1 MTKYIATKSHNPCPV
16 CADIEGKCRTIEN
29 ESMVLCM
36 SNVGAYKG
44 EIING
49 YKFTGVTKNG
59 SWGKFYPYE
68 GNDSFNRDKWQQER
82 KAKQLEKESAKRLEK
97 QKQSLSVD
105 ERSQA
110 WGEIIAQLTLADDH
124 QKKLLD
130 RGFTLEQIQAGGF
143 RTIEKYQR
151 IKSGN
156 PKLAGVSSDGKKLT
170 NSGRGILTPIKD
182 DCDRVIGCQVR
193 LDSADGSRYL
203 WMSSASTGAKPNL
216 QNGELPIGIYFPV
229 RNLGED
235 FDHQNAET
243 TILRRKFPNNIS
255 NSKFAIGIA
264 EGASIKPQL
273 AANKFGIVMIG
284 AAGGQWVGS
293 PDQLKAYLEK
303 HHDKSKPVRIFPDG
317 KPHDDDGVMRRLLAL
332 KGLLESWGYE
342 VAIAWWGQFNKTD
355 GDIDE
360 ITKEQFKDIEY
371 LRWSD
376 FEHLST
382 YVLRKP
388 DVVLNQRYLAQNH
401 GFDFLRDIPSDRYG
415 IGTKS
420 FKNTGKNYLQK
431 TLAEKIHKS
440 EDPKPILYVTQLTDL
455 IKEASSK
462 GKLGLV
468 NIYEIENAKNDDI
481 RKELILEASLFGLA
495 VTYDSLLKIKALMP
509 DFVPFQILLD
519 EAESGCEA
527 LLDASTEIAK
537 KRTETILYLSELMHK
552 SKAKYHDAHMW
563 MFDSDLT
570 NVSIDFFCTLA
581 GETLKDAFIVRNDYK
596 VHQGKIAYKYSNPD
610 AWLDAFV
617 ASSDRKI
624 CFSGAQKFNS
634 KFSAQNLAD
643 LTGDSLTIDAETTK
657 DKTHDA
663 FRILKNN
670 PIPVMKNYRNT
681 IHTSS
686 MGIGISI
693 EEEGLF
699 NSRWA
704 ISMGLLG
711 VGKFLQTTDRYRP
724 ATDLHYFVPTHSTI
738 GKYGSGSL
746 NWKTLAKQTI
756 KNNGDHIKAM
766 AIADIENGTALLQK
780 SIETHAKFMARRNY
794 ELKNYSQCVDRQL
807 RLDGYKIVNV
817 SPDGEIANN
826 GDRLKEIKQTKIEQ
840 YCQAVPQADIT
851 DELEMKAIEKA
862 LERTPDERLKVAKKK
877 LSDRYLI
884 PVTPE
889 VVKQDME
896 GIYSKL
902 RLHYYLTI
910 GAEYLGDRDKANLE
924 TLLGDDKLLFAPD
937 ANKWLLSGKIA
948 LLHKIGLPDFLANV
962 GNDEITN
969 NDDRV
974 IKFNEKL
981 ISDFY
986 RFPLLRHFG
995 IKIDKE
1001 VKPLTN
1007 IEKVLGRIG
1016 RCLSR
1021 DEKSKKHRK
1030 AGGYQIIAI
1039 SNLESAIFENWL
1051 KRDFREK
1058 INPSKPETTILR
1070 RKSPNNIVTGEFA
1083 TGTPMQN
1090 IVAIAPIPIAQPTPQ
1105 AENIPMAIA
1114 PSTPKTPNT
1123 PSPNHKPS
1131 NKPTQPPKNEAID
1144 PYELRLRAWQRG
1156 WDGSPFT
1163 LMQYA

>member
-1 MTKYIATKSHNPCPV
+1 MATYIPTKSHNPCPV
-16 CADIEGKCRTIEN
+16 CADITGKCRTIEN
-29 ESMVLCM
+29 NPMVLCM
-36 SNVGAYKG
+36 PNTGASTS

-49 YKFTGVTKNG
+49 YKFTGVSKNG

-68 GNDSFNRDKWQQER
+68 GNDSFNRGNRQQDR
-82 KAKQLEKESAKRLEK
+82 KAKQLEQELAKQLELEK

-105 ERSQA
+105 ERSLA
-110 WGEIIAQLTLADDH
+110 WGEVIEQRTLAPDH
-124 QKKLLD
+124 QQIMLD
-130 RGFTLEQIQAGGF
+130 RGFNPEQIESGGF

-156 PKLAGVSSDGKKLT
+156 PKLAGVSSDGKHLT

-182 DCDRVIGCQVR
+182 DCDRIISCQIR
-193 LDSADGSRYL
+193 LDNGGKDGRYRWL
-203 WMSSASTGAKPNL
+203 SSASTGGAKPNL
-216 QNGELPIGIYFPV
+216 QNGELPIGIYFGDRSSRIV
-229 RNLGED
+229 
-235 FDHQNAET
+235 
-243 TILRRKFPNNIS
+243 
-255 NSKFAIGIA
+255 GIA

-273 AANKFGIVMIG
+273 AANKFGINIIG
-284 AAGGQWVGS
+284 AAGGQWSGS
-293 PDQLKAYLEK
+293 PEQLKAYLDK
-303 HHDKSKPVRIFPDG
+303 YHDHEKPVRIYPDAG
-317 KPHDDDGVMRRLLAL
+317 SHHDNAVMGRLSKLTE
-332 KGLLESWGYE
+332 LLQSWGYE
-342 VAIAWWGQFNKTD
+342 VAIAWWGQLNKTD
-355 GDIDE
+355 CDIDE
-360 ITKEQFKDIEY
+360 ITQEQFDAIEY
-371 LRWSD
+371 ISTSD
-376 FEHLST
+376 FEQQNT

-388 DVVLNQRYLAQNH
+388 DVVLNQRYLSQNH
-401 GFDFLRDIPSDRYG
+401 GFDFLRDIPSDRYP
-415 IGTKS
+415 IAVKS

-431 TLAEKIHKS
+431 VIADRNHKS
-440 EDPKPILYVTQLTDL
+440 EYPKPILYVSQLADL

-462 GKLGLV
+462 DKLGLV

-481 RKELILEASLFGLA
+481 RRELLLEASLYGVA
-495 VTYDSLLKIKALMP
+495 VTFDSLLKIKTLMP
-509 DFVPFQILLD
+509 DFVPCDIFLD

-527 LLDASTEIAK
+527 LLDASTEITK
-537 KRTETILYLSELMHK
+537 KRTETWCYLSELMQK
-552 SKAKYHDAHMW
+552 SKAQYGDAHMW

-570 NVSIDFFCTLA
+570 NESVDYFCYLA
-581 GETLKDAFIVRNDYK
+581 GETIKDAFIIRNDYK
-596 VHQGKIAYKYSNPD
+596 VHQGKIAYKYPNAD
-610 AWLDAFV
+610 AWRDAFV

-624 CFSGAQKFNS
+624 CFSSSQQFDS
-634 KFSAQNLAD
+634 TFSAQNLAD

-699 NSRWA
+699 DSRWA

-711 VGKFLQTTDRYRP
+711 VGKFLQSTDRYRP

-738 GKYGSGSL
+738 GMYGSWST
-746 NWKTLAKQTI
+746 NWKTLTKQTI

-766 AIADIENGTALLQK
+766 MIADIESDTASLQILKK
-780 SIETHAKFMARRNY
+780 SIETHAKLMARRNY
-794 ELKNYSQCVDRQL
+794 ELKNYGASVDRQL

-817 SPDGEIANN
+817 IPQENITDN

-851 DELEMKAIEKA
+851 DELEMKRIERS

-877 LSDRYLI
+877 LSDRYLM

-889 VVKQDME
+889 LVKQDRD

-910 GAEYLGDRDKANLE
+910 GAEYLSDRDKANLKN
-924 TLLGDDKLLFAPD
+924 LLGDDNLLFAPD

-948 LLHKIGLPDFLANV
+948 LLHKIGLPDFLANA
-962 GNDEITN
+962 GDDEITN

-1001 VKPLTN
+1001 AKPLTN

-1021 DEKSKKHRK
+1021 DEKSKKQKK
-1030 AGGYQIIAI
+1030 AGGYQITAI

-1058 INPSKPETTILR
+1058 NNPSTAETTVLR
-1070 RKSPNNIVTGEFA
+1070 RKFPNNNIVSGKFA
-1083 TGTPMQN
+1083 TDVPMQN
-1090 IVAIAPIPIAQPTPQ
+1090 VVAIADYLSPTGIDAIPPTLIALPRISIWDIGKQVIDIRSHCQGVLEAFTL
-1105 AENIPMAIA
+1105 
-1114 PSTPKTPNT
+1114 
-1123 PSPNHKPS
+1123 
-1131 NKPTQPPKNEAID
+1131 NEAKKTVARFGGQTVE
-1144 PYELRLRAWQRG
+1144 PQYLRLVI
-1156 WDGSPFT
+1156 
-1163 LMQYA
+1163 

>member
-1 MTKYIATKSHNPCPV
+1 MAKFTPTKSHNPCPV
-16 CADIEGKCRTIEN
+16 CTDITGKCRTFN
-29 ESMVLCM
+29 DSPVVMCM
-36 SNVGAYKG
+36 TFVDGYKG
-44 EIING
+44 EITNG
-49 YKFTGVTKNG
+49 YKYSKATKNG
-59 SWGKFYPYE
+59 SWGVWYPDQ
-68 GNDSFNRDKWQQER
+68 GKNTFDCTKWQQDR
-82 KAKQLEKESAKRLEK
+82 KAKQLEQKLAKQLEEEK
-97 QKQSLSVD
+97 QKQSLSVE

-110 WGEIIAQLTLADDH
+110 WREIIAQLHLADDH
-124 QKKLLD
+124 RKKLLD
-130 RGFTLEQIQAGGF
+130 RGFTQEQIDTGKF
-143 RTIEKYQR
+143 RTIEKYQP

-156 PKLAGVSSDGKKLT
+156 SNLAGVSSNGKNLT

-193 LDSADGSRYL
+193 LDEGSKEGRYRWL
-203 WMSSASTGAKPNL
+203 SSASSGAKPNL
-216 QNGELPIGIYFPV
+216 QNGELPIGIYFPA
-229 RNLGED
+229 RNLDED

-243 TILRRKFPNNIS
+243 TVLCRKFPNKDIS

-273 AANKFGIVMIG
+273 AANKFGIAMIG
-284 AAGGQWVGS
+284 AAGGQWSGS
-293 PDQLKAYLEK
+293 PEQLKAYLDK
-303 HHDKSKPVRIFPDG
+303 YHDTSKPVRIYPDG
-317 KPHDDDGVMRRLLAL
+317 GSHGNDGVMGRLLAL
-332 KGLLESWGYE
+332 KELLESWGYE
-342 VAIAWWGQFNKTD
+342 VEIAWWGQFNKTD

-360 ITKEQFKDIEY
+360 ITKEQFIEY

-376 FEHLST
+376 FEHIST
-382 YVLRKP
+382 YALRKP

-401 GFDFLRDIPSDRYG
+401 GFNFLRDIPSDRYP
-415 IGTKS
+415 IGTNS
-420 FKNTGKNYLQK
+420 FKNTGKNFLQK
-431 TLAEKIHKS
+431 VIAEDRHKS
-440 EDPKPILYVTQLTDL
+440 ESPKPILYITQLTNL
-455 IKEASSK
+455 IEEASSK
-462 GKLGLV
+462 DKLGLV
-468 NIYEIENAKNDDI
+468 NIYEIENAQNDDI
-481 RKELILEASLFGLA
+481 RRELILEASLYGVA
-495 VTYDSLLKIKALMP
+495 VTIDSLLKIKALMP
-509 DFVPFQILLD
+509 DFVPCDIFID

-527 LLDASTEIAK
+527 LLDASTEIIK
-537 KRTETILYLSELMHK
+537 KRTETWCYLSKLMHK

-570 NVSIDFFCTLA
+570 NVSVGFFCFLA
-581 GETLKDAFIVRNDYK
+581 GETLKDAFIIRNDYK
-596 VHQGKIAYKYSNPD
+596 VHQGKIAYKYPNAD
-610 AWLDAFV
+610 AWRDAFV

-624 CFSGAQKFNS
+624 CFSSSQNFDS
-634 KFSAQNLAD
+634 TFSAQNLAD

-693 EEEGLF
+693 EEKGLF

-711 VGKFLQTTDRYRP
+711 VGKFLQSTDRYRP
-724 ATDLHYFVPTHSTI
+724 TTDLHYFVPTHSII
-738 GKYGSGSL
+738 GIYGSGSA

-756 KNNGDHIKAM
+756 KNNGDHMKAM
-766 AIADIENGTALLQK
+766 AIADIESDTASLHILQK
-780 SIETHAKFMARRNY
+780 SIETHAKLMARRNY
-794 ELKNYSQCVDRQL
+794 ELKNYGASVDRQL

-817 SPDGEIANN
+817 IPQENITDN
-826 GDRLKEIKQTKIEQ
+826 GDRLKEIKETKIEQ

-851 DELEMKAIEKA
+851 DELEMKRIEKS
-862 LERTPDERLKVAKKK
+862 LERIPDERLKVAKKK
-877 LSDRYLI
+877 LSDRYLM

-889 VVKQDME
+889 LVKQDRD

-924 TLLGDDKLLFAPD
+924 TLLGDDNLLFAPD

-948 LLHKIGLPDFLANV
+948 LLHKIGLPDFLANT
-962 GNDEITN
+962 GDDELTN
-969 NDDRV
+969 NDDRA

-1001 VKPLTN
+1001 AKPLTN

-1021 DEKSKKHRK
+1021 DEKSKRQKK
-1030 AGGYQIIAI
+1030 AGGYQITAI

-1051 KRDFREK
+1051 KRDFRDK
-1058 INPSKPETTILR
+1058 NQPSKPETPILC
-1070 RKSPNNIVTGEFA
+1070 RKFPNNNIVTGEFA
-1083 TGTPMQN
+1083 TNTPMQN
-1090 IVAIAPIPIAQPTPQ
+1090 VVAISAYDIGKQVIDIRTNCKGIFEGLAVGTENKTVARFAGAMVDPRYLRVVAIAEDLP
-1105 AENIPMAIA
+1105 E
-1114 PSTPKTPNT
+1114 
-1123 PSPNHKPS
+1123 
-1131 NKPTQPPKNEAID
+1131 ID
-1144 PYELRLRAWQRG
+1144 MSR
-1156 WDGSPFT
+1156 F
-1163 LMQYA
+1163 